1 MDYHALEKMTV
12 VQLREEAKRFADL
25 KGVTAMKKE
34 ELIHILVERLGIAVP
49 DKTHHAAVKG
59 PMNKGALKKK
69 IAELHEARDAV
80 RTEHD
85 RAKADLLRRRL
96 HSLKRRLRNLS

>member
-12 VQLREEAKRFADL
+12 IQLREEAKKFADL

-49 DKTHHAAVKG
+49 DKKHHAAAKG
-59 PMNKGALKKK
+59 PMNKSALKKK
-69 IAELHEARDAV
+69 IAELHAARDAA
-80 RTEHD
+80 
-85 RAKADLLRRRL
+85 RAEDDSAKTDLLRRRL
-96 HSLKRRLRNLS
+96 HSLKHRLRNLS